1 MSADPTTPDEK
12 PARLRFVTTVAIAA
26 VLRLIF
32 LGARSFWGD
41 EIVSVK
47 LAADTWRAFEY
58 WILRREANMALYY
71 LLLRGWVCLGDGEA
85 WVRLFSAVCGILTVA
100 AIYVLAKRLLG
111 ERVAWIAAL
120 LAATNACLVQF
131 SQEARS
137 YSMLMLLVV
146 LSYYFFLR
154 AIEEKSL
161 WTAAAY
167 VVISACALY
176 THFFAALI
184 VCGQVASLLWLP
196 VKQAPWR
203 RLALAYLALA
213 ATAVPIA
220 IYIEKNDVG
229 QLYWVQPTTISEI
242 YKLFIF
248 FAGASKA
255 VAAVLSLISLLMC
268 ALAVAQSWPKLRSRA
283 PESWRIGIV
292 LTWALVPPL
301 VAAVISMHKPVFV
314 HRYLL
319 ISLPGYLILIA
330 LGIAQLRRKAVLAVL
345 ATFVVLS
352 GVSIGQGYFR
362 PIEDWRG
369 AVAYLVGNAREGDA
383 LLPYIPYGSNNFNF
397 YARRIERTR
406 AHPPFTFLDS
416 AKGVSQ
422 VAGIS
427 SPRTWLVLYPSP
439 HFAELAPE
447 FEQALAD
454 RYTKQ
459 ERREFKGVSILL
471 FSGLKQP
478 SSLPPAES
486 ESRR

>member
-1 MSADPTTPDEK
+1 MSANPTTPAEK
-12 PARLRFVTTVAIAA
+12 SARLRFVTTLATAA

-47 LAADTWRAFEY
+47 LAADNWRAFDY

-71 LLLRGWVCLGDGEA
+71 LLLRGWVRFGDGEA

-100 AIYVLAKRLLG
+100 AIYALAKRLLG

-154 AIEEKSL
+154 AIEDESF
-161 WTAAAY
+161 WVTAAY
-167 VVISACALY
+167 VVISASALY

-184 VCGQVASLLWLP
+184 ICAQVASLLWLP
-196 VKQAPWR
+196 VKQVPWR
-203 RLALAYLALA
+203 RLTSAYLVLA

-220 IYIEKNDVG
+220 IYILKNDVG
-229 QLYWVQPTTISEI
+229 QLYWVQPTTVSEV
-242 YKLFIF
+242 YKLLIF

-255 VAAVLSLISLLMC
+255 VAAVLSVVSLSMC
-268 ALAVAQSWPKLRSRA
+268 VLALEHWATKLRNRS
-283 PESWRIGIV
+283 PEGWRIGLV
-292 LTWALVPPL
+292 LIWAIAPPL
-301 VAAVISMHKPVFV
+301 IAALISIHKPIFV

-319 ISLPGYLILIA
+319 ISLPGYLILVA
-330 LGIAQLRRKAVLAVL
+330 LGVAQLQRKAVLLVL
-345 ATFVVLS
+345 AIFVTLS
-352 GVSIGQGYFR
+352 GVSIVQGYFR
-362 PIEDWRG
+362 PIEDWRN
-369 AVAYLVGNAREGDA
+369 AVGYVLENAQQGDA

-397 YARRIERTR
+397 YARRIERTHP
-406 AHPPFTFLDS
+406 HPPFTFVDS

-422 VAGIS
+422 IAAITA
-427 SPRTWLVLYPSP
+427 PRTWLVLYPSP
-439 HFAELAPE
+439 HVAELAPE
-447 FEQALAD
+447 FEQALAS
-454 RYTKQ
+454 RYESQ
-459 ERREFKGVSILL
+459 QRREFKGVTVVL
-471 FSGLKQP
+471 FGGLKQP
-478 SSLPPAES
+478 SSLPQAALG
-486 ESRR
+486 SRR

>member
-1 MSADPTTPDEK
+1 MSADPTALDER
-12 PARLRFVTTVAIAA
+12 PARLRFATIVAVAA
-26 VLRLIF
+26 VVRLIF

-47 LAADTWRAFEY
+47 LAADNWRAFDY

-71 LLLRGWVCLGDGEA
+71 LLLRGWVRFGDGEA
-85 WVRLFSAVCGILTVA
+85 WVRSFSAVCGILTVA
-100 AIYVLAKRLLG
+100 AIYVLAKRIHG

-167 VVISACALY
+167 VLISACALY
-176 THFFAALI
+176 THFFAALT
-184 VCGQVASLLWLP
+184 VCAQVASLLWFP
-196 VKQAPWR
+196 TRQVPWR
-203 RLALAYLALA
+203 RLVTIYFALA
-213 ATAVPIA
+213 ATAVPVA
-220 IYIEKNDVG
+220 IYILKNDVG
-229 QLYWVQPTTISEI
+229 QLYWVQPTTVSEI

-255 VAAVLSLISLLMC
+255 VAAVLSVMSLLMC
-268 ALAVAQSWPKLRSRA
+268 VLALVHGAAKLRSRSA
-283 PESWRIGIV
+283 ESWRIGLV
-292 LTWALVPPL
+292 LSWALAPPL
-301 VAAVISMHKPVFV
+301 IAALISIPKPVFV

-319 ISLPGYLILIA
+319 VSLPGYLILIA
-330 LGIAQLRRKAVLAVL
+330 VGLSQLQRKALVTLL
-345 ATFVVLS
+345 TIFVALS
-352 GVSIGQGYFR
+352 GVSIGRGYFR
-362 PIEDWRG
+362 PVEDWRN
-369 AVAYLVGNAREGDA
+369 AVAYVLDNAQESDA

-397 YARRIERTR
+397 YARRIERTKQ
-406 AHPPFTFLDS
+406 HPRLNFVDS

-422 VAGIS
+422 IAGIA

-439 HFAELAPE
+439 HVAELAPE
-447 FEQALAD
+447 FEQALAS
-454 RYTKQ
+454 RYSKE
-459 ERREFKGVSILL
+459 ERREFKGVTIVL

-478 SSLPPAES
+478 SSLLPTES